1 MERSRKPIPTPPEHI
16 DHLWELTNQWRE
28 YLSMPEEERVSVEE
42 WRSMIMDGLHAE
54 GFSAPRAEVVN
65 VLAQLDATTWPY

>member
-1 MERSRKPIPTPPEHI
+1 
-16 DHLWELTNQWRE
+16 
-28 YLSMPEEERVSVEE
+28 MPEEERVSVEE